1 MSSQTDV
8 FFQRILTAATT
19 RGASDV
25 HFVAGQPPFMRIDGA
40 LVPYEEEGVLSSS
53 VMEELAELVL
63 DAQARQEF
71 AVKKRA
77 VVARAVGA
85 RARVKIIVEYRQGS
99 PAMSLHVL
107 TAHVPTLQELG
118 LPKVM
123 EELARARKGLI
134 LIIGPH
140 DSGRTT
146 TVASLL
152 DAINAARAERIVSL
166 EDPVEYV
173 LEPRKS
179 LVEQREVG
187 RDVPGF
193 ADGLRALKDTDVN
206 VVAVSSLDDRAAF
219 ETLMDL
225 VEGGRLG
232 IAAVEAETVDEALEF
247 LVQSF
252 AAHERE
258 RLLHALAEVLVAVA
272 GLRLVSRVGGGR
284 VQVAEVLVVTAP
296 VRALLRDGRFAQIS
310 SWMTS
315 SREGGTISLDRAL
328 AELVKTGE
336 VLMEDALAEVA
347 DKENFQRLV
356 QARPVSA

>member
-1 MSSQTDV
+1 
-8 FFQRILTAATT
+8 
-19 RGASDV
+19 
-25 HFVAGQPPFMRIDGA
+25 
-40 LVPYEEEGVLSSS
+40 
-53 VMEELAELVL
+53 
-63 DAQARQEF
+63 
-71 AVKKRA
+71 
-77 VVARAVGA
+77 
-85 RARVKIIVEYRQGS
+85 
-99 PAMSLHVL
+99 
-107 TAHVPTLQELG
+107 
-118 LPKVM
+118 M

-296 VRALLRDGRFAQIS
+296 VRALVRDGRFAQIS